1 MRGPGPAMDGVGIV
15 DQRRSGGFD
24 TRTILALVLM
34 VVVWVVF
41 TQLMTP
47 KKTPPPSGGTVTE
60 TIPAGD
66 ATSPAS
72 GTPGTASSVAPS
84 PPASA
89 VRFLQNRLAATE
101 QELTVEG
108 THFRAVF
115 DTRGGVLRSWKLKD
129 YTNAKGEPVELVAA
143 DSPGALGL
151 RLDGPAG
158 AVDLSQTVFSVS
170 EGETAGAGGDT
181 TGPATGVRVL
191 TFIAEGPLV
200 EGSPA
205 DSATTPGTGVVRI
218 ARTYRID
225 LAHYTAAMEIK
236 VEGIPNARLD
246 HRLGIGWEQG
256 IPDQE
261 VHPKSERPYKAA
273 VALLGKELVKDGFGG
288 GAMGCSCGGGK
299 ASRGGE
305 RPYQGMVRW
314 AGVRGKYFTGL
325 LVPEQ
330 EIEATMIAG
339 SEPASGRV
347 GMRLMLPLADE
358 GATVHR
364 FTLYAGP
371 IEYGTLRALDAR
383 LKCDLTRVVD
393 FGGKY
398 IAPISKATQWFL
410 VNVHSVVPN
419 YGLVILLLAI
429 FVRVIFHPLTVKS
442 LQSQRRL
449 QQLKPELDR
458 VNQEYKDKPEL
469 RTKKIMELHKT
480 HGVNPL
486 GGCLPLLVQMPVI
499 WALYNVLMNAIELR
513 KAPFGLW
520 VQDLAAPDT
529 IGAVFGI
536 PINPLPL
543 LMAGTMFWQQKLT
556 PTDPRQAPMLLLMP
570 IMMTFFFYGLPSGL
584 VFYWT
589 VTNLLAIVQQL
600 RMKPLPALVPA
611 VEADPASGKGQR
623 SRKTKR
629 TET

>member
-1 MRGPGPAMDGVGIV
+1 
-15 DQRRSGGFD
+15 
-24 TRTILALVLM
+24 
-34 VVVWVVF
+34 
-41 TQLMTP
+41 MTP
-47 KKTPPPSGGTVTE
+47 KRKTLPPSGTVTE
-60 TIPAGD
+60 TAPAGD

-72 GTPGTASSVAPS
+72 GTAGTTSGVAPS
-84 PPASA
+84 PPAHP

-108 THFRAVF
+108 AHFRAVF
-115 DTRGGVLRSWKLKD
+115 DARGGVLRSWKLKD
-129 YTNAKGEPVELVAA
+129 YTNAAGAPVELVAG
-143 DSPGALGL
+143 DSLGALGL
-151 RLDGPAG
+151 RLDGPTG
-158 AVDLSQTVFSVS
+158 TVDLSRTIFSVS
-170 EGETAGAGGDT
+170 EGETAGAAGDVPA
-181 TGPATGVRVL
+181 PATGVRVL
-191 TFIAEGPLV
+191 NFVAEGSLV

-205 DSATTPGTGVVRI
+205 DSAATPGAGVVRI

-225 LAHYTAAMEIK
+225 LASYTAEMEIR
-236 VEGIPNARLD
+236 VEGVPNSRLD
-246 HRLGIGWEQG
+246 HRLVIGWEQG

-273 VALLGKELVKDGFGG
+273 VALLGSDLVRDGYGG
-288 GAMGCSCGGGK
+288 GRGVGCSCSGGK
-299 ASRGGE
+299 AAHGGE
-305 RPYQGMVRW
+305 RSYPGMVRW

-325 LVPEQ
+325 LVPDQ

-339 SEPASGRV
+339 SDPAAGRV
-347 GMRLMLPLADE
+347 GMRLLLPLADE
-358 GATVHR
+358 GATLHR
-364 FTLYAGP
+364 FTVYAGP
-371 IEYGTLRALDAR
+371 IEYGTLRTLDAR
-383 LKCDLTRVVD
+383 LKCNVTRIVD

-429 FVRVIFHPLTVKS
+429 FVRVVFHPLTVKAM
-442 LQSQRRL
+442 QSQRRL

-458 VNQEYKDKPEL
+458 VNEEYKDNPEV
-469 RTKKIMELHKT
+469 RTKKIMELHKQ

-520 VQDLAAPDT
+520 VHDLAAPDT
-529 IGAVFGI
+529 IGAAFGI

-556 PTDPRQAPMLLLMP
+556 PTDPRQAPMLLMMP

-600 RMKPLPALVPA
+600 RMKPLPALVP
-611 VEADPASGKGQR
+611 VSEADRAPVKGQR

-629 TET
+629 AET

>member
-1 MRGPGPAMDGVGIV
+1 MRGAGQGPAVDGVANV
-15 DQRRSGGFD
+15 DQRQAGGFD
-24 TRTILALVLM
+24 RRTILALVLM
-34 VVVWVVF
+34 VVIWVVF
-41 TQLMTP
+41 TQFMMP
-47 KKTPPPSGGTVTE
+47 KRKAPPPSQTVTE
-60 TIPAGD
+60 TAPA
-66 ATSPAS
+66 PAS
-72 GTPGTASSVAPS
+72 EVPASSAAGATAAPA
-84 PPASA
+84 PAEA
-89 VRFLQNRLAATE
+89 AGPARHLENRLAATE
-101 QELTVEG
+101 RELTVEG

-115 DTRGGVLRSWKLKD
+115 DTRGGILRSWKLKD
-129 YTNAKGEPVELVAA
+129 YTNADEAPVELVMA
-143 DSPGALGL
+143 DGPGALGL

-158 AVDLSQTVFSVS
+158 TIDLTQTVFSVS
-170 EGETAGAGGDT
+170 EGEAAGAGAPG
-181 TGPATGVRVL
+181 TGVRVL
-191 TFIAEGPLV
+191 TFVAEGPLV
-200 EGSPA
+200 EGAAA
-205 DSATTPGTGVVRI
+205 DSATASGSETVRI
-218 ARTYRID
+218 ERTYRID
-225 LAHYTAAMEIK
+225 LASYAAAMEIR
-236 VEGIPNARLD
+236 VDGILNRRLD

-261 VHPKSERPYKAA
+261 IHPKSERPYKAA
-273 VALLGKELVKDGFGG
+273 VALLGKELVKDGYGG
-288 GAMGCSCGGGK
+288 GAIGCSCGGGK

-314 AGVRGKYFTGL
+314 AGVRGKYFTGI
-325 LVPEQ
+325 LVPEK

-339 SEPASGRV
+339 SDPAAGRV
-347 GMRLMLPLADE
+347 GMRLWLPLADE
-358 GATVHR
+358 GPTTLS

-371 IEYGTLRALDAR
+371 IEYGTLRALDQR
-383 LKCDLTRVVD
+383 LHCDLTRIVD

-410 VNVHSVVPN
+410 VNVHKWVPN

-458 VNQEYKDKPEL
+458 VNEEYKDNPEL
-469 RTKKIMELHKT
+469 RTKKIMELHKQ

-513 KAPFGLW
+513 KASFGLW
-520 VQDLAAPDT
+520 IKDLSAPDT

-543 LMAGTMFWQQKLT
+543 LMAATMFWQQKLT

-589 VTNLLAIVQQL
+589 VTNLLAIAQQM

-611 VEADPASGKGQR
+611 SEPDRATVKGQR
-623 SRKTKR
+623 SRKAKR
-629 TET
+629 AET